1 MALQRYIKYF
11 QLLVMSTNPS
21 LKTQVDLQKIK
32 QQSLNALVSYN
43 FFLYVSDITM
53 KLLDMLS
60 KVIKIILWIKY

>member
-60 KVIKIILWIKY
+60 NVIKIILWIKY